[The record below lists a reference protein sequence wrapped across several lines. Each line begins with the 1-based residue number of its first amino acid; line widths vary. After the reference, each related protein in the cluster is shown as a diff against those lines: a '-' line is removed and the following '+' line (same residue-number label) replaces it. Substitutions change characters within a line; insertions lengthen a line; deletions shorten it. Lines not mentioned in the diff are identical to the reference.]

1 MAYLILVR
9 HGITDWNAQGRWQGL
24 TDIPLNEEGR
34 RQARE
39 TALMLPKI
47 KIDSVYTS
55 LLCRTKQTYDEICS
69 SLRLKCPVT
78 SHQALNERDYGI
90 YTGKNKWEVEKEL
103 GHEQFIALRRS
114 WNYPIP
120 GGEALKDVHT
130 RVVRFY
136 NKQILKDLKNGE
148 NVLVISS
155 GNTLRA
161 LIKYLEN
168 ISNEDIAKLEL
179 TFGEVYIYE
188 FDRNGKIL
196 SKQTKNSGLYAD
208 VRKK

>member
-9 HGITDWNAQGRWQGL
+9 HGITDWNVEGRWHGL

-34 RQARE
+34 KQARE
-39 TALMLPKI
+39 TAKNLSKI
-47 KIDSVYTS
+47 KIDAVYTS

-69 SLRLKCPVT
+69 YLELKCPVT
-78 SHQALNERDYGI
+78 SHKALNERDYGI
-90 YTGKNKWEVEKEL
+90 YTGKNKWEVEKKL
-103 GHEQFIALRRS
+103 GHEKFANLRRS
-114 WNYPIP
+114 WNCPIP
-120 GGEALKDVHT
+120 KGEALKDVYE
-130 RVVRFY
+130 RVVSFY
-136 NKQILKDLKNGE
+136 NEQILKDLKNGK
-148 NVLVISS
+148 NVLIISS

-168 ISNEDIAKLEL
+168 ISDEDIAKLEL

-196 SKQTKNSGLYAD
+196 NKQTKISDLTNS
-208 VRKK
+208 